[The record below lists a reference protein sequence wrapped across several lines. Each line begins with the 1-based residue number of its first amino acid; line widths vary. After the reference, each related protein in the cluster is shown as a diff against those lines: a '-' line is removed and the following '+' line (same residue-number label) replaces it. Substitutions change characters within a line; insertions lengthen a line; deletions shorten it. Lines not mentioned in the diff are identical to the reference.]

1 MYPGFTATFVKVV
14 KQLFLV
20 TFDVIWLFVQ
30 LGKVGSCLN
39 LNNNANFELL
49 QIGDAFHLI
58 TVNEVTCDTFRYISG
73 SSKKFFS
80 FRLNLRMTS

>member
-1 MYPGFTATFVKVV
+1 VYPGFTATFVKVE
-14 KQLFLV
+14 KQFFWSLLAV
-20 TFDVIWLFVQ
+20 WLFVQ

-39 LNNNANFELL
+39 LTINANFELL
-49 QIGDAFHLI
+49 QIGGAFYLF
-58 TVNEVTCDTFRYISG
+58 TVNEVTCDTFKYISG